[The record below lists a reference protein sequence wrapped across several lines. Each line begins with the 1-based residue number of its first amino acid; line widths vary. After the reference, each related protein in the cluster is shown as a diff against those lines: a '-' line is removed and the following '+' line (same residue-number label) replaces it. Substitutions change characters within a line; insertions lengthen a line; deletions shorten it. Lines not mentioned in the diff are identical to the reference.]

1 MQKDY
6 AKYTF
11 KRRSPWLEQ
20 GWRYRL
26 LLVVF
31 ILTLVGC
38 IGYAYY
44 LYDKYADSF
53 SFSRIQ
59 SFFIQKQAPVKAAA
73 PPLEDKPENDIQF
86 NFYTEL
92 PSDKPVGHSFDKPL
106 EITQNKP
113 SALSKSDSAK
123 KGQYVLQVAAFQ
135 SPAAAGELRISL
147 LLAGFEADIVKSL
160 TEDQQTLYLI
170 QLGPYSNPSKA
181 KSVQEEMKGK
191 GIESVVKKIT
201 E

>member
-1 MQKDY
+1 M
-6 AKYTF
+6 
-11 KRRSPWLEQ
+11 
-20 GWRYRL
+20 
-26 LLVVF
+26 
-31 ILTLVGC
+31 
-38 IGYAYY
+38 
-44 LYDKYADSF
+44 
-53 SFSRIQ
+53 
-59 SFFIQKQAPVKAAA
+59 
-73 PPLEDKPENDIQF
+73 
-86 NFYTEL
+86 
-92 PSDKPVGHSFDKPL
+92 
-106 EITQNKP
+106 
-113 SALSKSDSAK
+113 
-123 KGQYVLQVAAFQ
+123 AAFQ